1 MVEIKAIL
9 IFEMLGRPAE
19 HLKDTLSKYL
29 EKLGSEEGIEIFD
42 KKLNEPKKIEEAQQE
57 LYSTFA
63 EVEADFKNISSLMKI
78 IFLYMPSHIEIT
90 SPSSMNL
97 QNSEL
102 NALMNELTRKMHQ
115 YDELAK
121 RLIIEKQILQKKM
134 QEQAKKPAEEVKEEK
149 KEDKKEEKKTKKK
162 KD

>member
-19 HLKDTLSKYL
+19 HLKETLTEYLKKISK
-29 EKLGSEEGIEIFD
+29 EEGIEIFD
-42 KKLNEPKKIEEAQQE
+42 KKIKEPKKIEEAKQE

-63 EVEADFKNISSLMKI
+63 EVEADFKNLSSLMRV

-90 SPSSMNL
+90 SPSGITL

-102 NALMNELTRKMHQ
+102 NSLMNEITRKMHQ

-121 RLIIEKQILQKKM
+121 RLIIEKQILQKNI
-134 QEQAKKPAEEVKEEK
+134 QERTNKTPTKE
-149 KEDKKEEKKTKKK
+149 KESKK